1 MGKFS
6 FVIGAGVGYL
16 LGARA
21 GRQQFEKIKRASKNV
36 WQDPRVQQGVQ
47 KVEGKVS
54 EVAREQ
60 GSAVTDKVA
69 GMVKGKL
76 GSDGRHSSPSTSTPS
91 SSTTSQGIP
100 DGPAPAP
107 TPPQPDIDAR

>member
-6 FVIGAGVGYL
+6 FVLGAGVGYL

-21 GRQQFEKIKRASKNV
+21 GRQQFEKIKDASKTV

-47 KVEGKVS
+47 KVEDRVGQ
-54 EVAREQ
+54 VARDQ

-69 GMVKGKL
+69 GLVKSKI
-76 GSDGRHSSPSTSTPS
+76 GSEGRQSD
-91 SSTTSQGIP
+91 SSTHGNSSGEQENAGGGSGGGTMP
-100 DGPAPAP
+100 P
-107 TPPQPDIDAR
+107 TPPQPA